1 VPPPAESSYEDRAQQ
16 APSQDDLSLSPNS
29 RRTPTA
35 NFDAR
40 RAKSKSL
47 GILGRTKS
55 GRGKDYQG
63 LTQTADPMPPP
74 INVNN
79 LQGHGQPLKS
89 AGASQDRSFR
99 EMMDSSGRNRSE
111 DRAPKQE
118 TGPTR
123 GPPPAARE
131 GRSAF
136 LSGLRNSSTKAAGML
151 SKSLFGGR
159 SERAPERDHHLDDEH
174 YEISVINLPLVAQTR
189 KTRISKR
196 LEESRDKTEF
206 WMPALP
212 WRAIDYL
219 NYKGCEVEGLYRVP
233 GSGPQIKKYQRKFD
247 ECKLTAYWICV
258 LSILIMVYST

>member
-1 VPPPAESSYEDRAQQ
+1 
-16 APSQDDLSLSPNS
+16 
-29 RRTPTA
+29 
-35 NFDAR
+35 
-40 RAKSKSL
+40 
-47 GILGRTKS
+47 
-55 GRGKDYQG
+55 
-63 LTQTADPMPPP
+63 
-74 INVNN
+74 
-79 LQGHGQPLKS
+79 
-89 AGASQDRSFR
+89 
-99 EMMDSSGRNRSE
+99 
-111 DRAPKQE
+111 
-118 TGPTR
+118 
-123 GPPPAARE
+123 
-131 GRSAF
+131 
-136 LSGLRNSSTKAAGML
+136 ML

-159 SERAPERDHHLDDEH
+159 GERAPERDHHLDDEH